1 LIVVFLILFD
11 YFIDEILSILL
22 SFYCFMSTPLIT
34 HMDLDS
40 FFVSV
45 ERLKNR
51 ALVGKPVIIG
61 GNSDRGVVASC
72 SYEARSFGI
81 HSAMPMKQA
90 KQLCPNAIIIR
101 GDSQLY
107 SDYSKDVTSI
117 IAESVPLYEKSS
129 IDEFYID
136 LTGMEKFFGS
146 WKLAMALKE
155 RILKETGLPISF
167 GLASN
172 KTVSKVATG
181 TAKPSGQRKVEF
193 GDEIPFL
200 APLSVRKIP
209 GVGAETYKTLRGLG
223 IQYIKTLQEMP
234 MELLFKT
241 LQKPGIDLWKKAQG
255 IDNRKVE
262 PYQERKSI
270 GTERTFEKDTID
282 VIKLRNIIS
291 AMAEN
296 LAYQLRKGDKLCAC
310 VTIKVRY
317 SDFNTHTLQA
327 KIPYTSADHV
337 LIGKSLELF
346 DKLYNRRLL
355 IRLIG
360 VRLSDLVSGGF
371 QMNLFED
378 SEEMANLYQ
387 AMDRLRNRYGN
398 DAVKRANGL
407 DIHSLGRSDN
417 PFDGG
422 PPLLLANRRQ

>member
-1 LIVVFLILFD
+1 MPETI
-11 YFIDEILSILL
+11 
-22 SFYCFMSTPLIT
+22 IT

-45 ERLKNR
+45 ERLKNS
-51 ALVGKPVIIG
+51 ALNGKPVIIG

-117 IAESVPLYEKSS
+117 IAETVPLYEKSS

-146 WKLAMALKE
+146 WKLAMELKDK
-155 RILKETGLPISF
+155 ILRETGLPISF

-181 TAKPSGQRKVEF
+181 TAKPAGQRKVDF

-270 GTERTFEKDTID
+270 GSERTFEKDTID
-282 VIKLRNIIS
+282 VVKLRNIIS

-310 VTIKVRY
+310 ITVKVRY

-327 KIPYTSADHV
+327 KIPYTSADHI
-337 LIGKSLELF
+337 LIAKSLELF

-378 SEEMANLYQ
+378 TEELANLYQ

-407 DIHSLGRSDN
+407 EIHSLGRSDN

>member
-1 LIVVFLILFD
+1 MPETI
-11 YFIDEILSILL
+11 
-22 SFYCFMSTPLIT
+22 IT

-45 ERLKNR
+45 ERLKNS
-51 ALVGKPVIIG
+51 ALNGKPVIIG

-146 WKLAMALKE
+146 WKLAMELKDK
-155 RILKETGLPISF
+155 ILRETGLPISF

-181 TAKPSGQRKVEF
+181 TAKPAGQRKVDF

-270 GTERTFEKDTID
+270 GSERTFEKDTID
-282 VIKLRNIIS
+282 VVKLRNIIS

-310 VTIKVRY
+310 ITVKVRY

-327 KIPYTSADHV
+327 KIPYTSADHI
-337 LIGKSLELF
+337 LIAKSLELF

-371 QMNLFED
+371 QMNLFEE
-378 SEEMANLYQ
+378 SEELSKLYS
-387 AMDRLRNRYGN
+387 AMDHIRQRFGDRSVLR
-398 DAVKRANGL
+398 AV
-407 DIHSLGRSDN
+407 SLGAKTIGRTN
-417 PFDGG
+417 PFNGE
-422 PPLLLANRRQ
+422 PPPLLANRHQ

>member
-1 LIVVFLILFD
+1 MPETI
-11 YFIDEILSILL
+11 
-22 SFYCFMSTPLIT
+22 IT

-45 ERLKNR
+45 ERLKNS
-51 ALVGKPVIIG
+51 ALNGKPVIIG

-146 WKLAMALKE
+146 WKLAMELKDK
-155 RILKETGLPISF
+155 ILRETGLPISF

-181 TAKPSGQRKVEF
+181 TAKPAGQRKVDF

-270 GTERTFEKDTID
+270 GSERTFEKDTID
-282 VIKLRNIIS
+282 VVKLRNIIS

-310 VTIKVRY
+310 ITVKVRY

-327 KIPYTSADHV
+327 KIPYTSADHI
-337 LIGKSLELF
+337 LIAKSLELF

-378 SEEMANLYQ
+378 TEELANLYQ

-407 DIHSLGRSDN
+407 EIHSLGRSDN

>member
-1 LIVVFLILFD
+1 MPETI
-11 YFIDEILSILL
+11 
-22 SFYCFMSTPLIT
+22 IT

-45 ERLKNR
+45 ERLKNS
-51 ALVGKPVIIG
+51 ALNGKPVIIG

-146 WKLAMALKE
+146 WKLAMELKDK
-155 RILKETGLPISF
+155 ILRETGLPISF

-181 TAKPSGQRKVEF
+181 TAKPAGQRKVDF

-270 GTERTFEKDTID
+270 GSERTFEKDTID
-282 VIKLRNIIS
+282 VVKLRNIIS

-310 VTIKVRY
+310 ITVKVRY

-327 KIPYTSADHV
+327 KIPYTSADHI
-337 LIGKSLELF
+337 LIAKSLELF
-346 DKLYNRRLL
+346 NKLYTRRLL

-378 SEEMANLYQ
+378 TEELANLYQ

-407 DIHSLGRSDN
+407 EIHSLGRSDN

>member
-1 LIVVFLILFD
+1 
-11 YFIDEILSILL
+11 
-22 SFYCFMSTPLIT
+22 
-34 HMDLDS
+34 MDLDS

-45 ERLKNR
+45 ERLRNS

-90 KQLCPNAIIIR
+90 KQLCPNATIIR

-107 SDYSKDVTSI
+107 SDYSRDVTSI

-146 WKLAMALKE
+146 WKLAMALKDK
-155 RILKETGLPISF
+155 ILRETGLPISF

-181 TAKPSGQRKVEF
+181 TAKPSGQRKVDF
-193 GDEIPFL
+193 GEEIPFL

-209 GVGAETYKTLRGLG
+209 GVGTETYKTLRGLG

-255 IDNRKVE
+255 IDHRKVE

-282 VIKLRNIIS
+282 VVKLRNIIS

-310 VTIKVRY
+310 ITVKVRY

-327 KIPYTSADHV
+327 KMPYTSADHV

-407 DIHSLGRSDN
+407 EIHSLGRSDN

>member
-1 LIVVFLILFD
+1 MPETI
-11 YFIDEILSILL
+11 
-22 SFYCFMSTPLIT
+22 IT

-45 ERLKNR
+45 ERLKNS
-51 ALVGKPVIIG
+51 ALNGKPVIIG

-146 WKLAMALKE
+146 WKLAMELKAK
-155 RILKETGLPISF
+155 ILRETGLPISF

-181 TAKPSGQRKVEF
+181 TAKPAGQRKVDF

-270 GTERTFEKDTID
+270 GSERTFEKDTID
-282 VIKLRNIIS
+282 VVKLRNIIS

-310 VTIKVRY
+310 ITVKVRY

-327 KIPYTSADHV
+327 KIPYTSADHI
-337 LIGKSLELF
+337 LIAKSLELF

-378 SEEMANLYQ
+378 TEELANLYQ

-407 DIHSLGRSDN
+407 EIHSLGRSDN

>member
-1 LIVVFLILFD
+1 MPETI
-11 YFIDEILSILL
+11 
-22 SFYCFMSTPLIT
+22 IT

-45 ERLKNR
+45 ERLKNS
-51 ALVGKPVIIG
+51 ALNGKPVIIG

-146 WKLAMALKE
+146 WKLAMELKE
-155 RILKETGLPISF
+155 KILRETGLPISF

-181 TAKPSGQRKVEF
+181 TAKPAGQRKVDF

-270 GTERTFEKDTID
+270 GSERTFEKDTID
-282 VIKLRNIIS
+282 VVKLRNIIS

-310 VTIKVRY
+310 ITVKVRY

-327 KIPYTSADHV
+327 KIPYTSADHI
-337 LIGKSLELF
+337 LIAKSLELF

-378 SEEMANLYQ
+378 TEELANLYQ

-407 DIHSLGRSDN
+407 EIHSLGRSDN

>member
-1 LIVVFLILFD
+1 MPETI
-11 YFIDEILSILL
+11 
-22 SFYCFMSTPLIT
+22 IT

-45 ERLKNR
+45 ERLKNS
-51 ALVGKPVIIG
+51 ALNGKPVIIG

-146 WKLAMALKE
+146 WKLSMELKDK
-155 RILKETGLPISF
+155 ILRETGLPISF

-181 TAKPSGQRKVEF
+181 TAKPAGQRKVDF

-270 GTERTFEKDTID
+270 GSERTFEKDTID

-310 VTIKVRY
+310 ITVKVRY

-327 KIPYTSADHV
+327 KIPYTSADHI
-337 LIGKSLELF
+337 LIAKSLELF

-378 SEEMANLYQ
+378 TEELANLYQ

-407 DIHSLGRSDN
+407 EIHSLGRSDN

>member
-1 LIVVFLILFD
+1 MTQAI
-11 YFIDEILSILL
+11 
-22 SFYCFMSTPLIT
+22 TT

-45 ERLKNR
+45 ERLKNS

-107 SDYSKDVTSI
+107 SDYSKDVTTI

-136 LTGMEKFFGS
+136 LTGMEKFFGT
-146 WKLAMALKE
+146 WKLAMELKAK
-155 RILKETGLPISF
+155 ILKETGLPISF
-167 GLASN
+167 GVASN

-181 TAKPSGQRKVEF
+181 TAKPAGQRKVDF

-209 GVGAETYKTLRGLG
+209 GVGTETYKTLRGLG

-310 VTIKVRY
+310 LTVKVRY

-337 LIGKSLELF
+337 LIAKSLELF

-407 DIHSLGRSDN
+407 EIHSLGRSDN

-422 PPLLLANRRQ
+422 PPPLLANRRQ

>member
-1 LIVVFLILFD
+1 MPKTI
-11 YFIDEILSILL
+11 
-22 SFYCFMSTPLIT
+22 IT

-45 ERLKNR
+45 ERLKNS
-51 ALVGKPVIIG
+51 ALNGKPVIIG

-146 WKLAMALKE
+146 WKLAIELKDK
-155 RILKETGLPISF
+155 ILRETGLPISF

-181 TAKPSGQRKVEF
+181 TAKPAGQRKVDF

-270 GTERTFEKDTID
+270 GSERTFEKDTID
-282 VIKLRNIIS
+282 VVKLRNIIS

-310 VTIKVRY
+310 ITVKVRY

-327 KIPYTSADHV
+327 KIPYTSADHI
-337 LIGKSLELF
+337 LIAKSLELF

-378 SEEMANLYQ
+378 TEELANLYQ

-407 DIHSLGRSDN
+407 EIHSLGRSDN

>member
-1 LIVVFLILFD
+1 MPETI
-11 YFIDEILSILL
+11 
-22 SFYCFMSTPLIT
+22 IT

-45 ERLKNR
+45 ERLKNS
-51 ALVGKPVIIG
+51 ALNGKPVIIG

-146 WKLAMALKE
+146 WKLSMELKDK
-155 RILKETGLPISF
+155 ILRETGLPISF

-181 TAKPSGQRKVEF
+181 TAKPAGQRKVDF

-270 GTERTFEKDTID
+270 GSERTFEKDTID
-282 VIKLRNIIS
+282 VVKLRNIIS

-310 VTIKVRY
+310 ITVKVRY

-327 KIPYTSADHV
+327 KIPYTSADHI
-337 LIGKSLELF
+337 LIAKSLELF
-346 DKLYNRRLL
+346 NKLYNRRLL

-378 SEEMANLYQ
+378 TEELANLYQ

-407 DIHSLGRSDN
+407 EIHSLGRSDN

>member
-1 LIVVFLILFD
+1 
-11 YFIDEILSILL
+11 
-22 SFYCFMSTPLIT
+22 MTTPIIT

-45 ERLKNR
+45 ERIKNS
-51 ALVGKPVIIG
+51 ALIGKPVIIG

-72 SYEARSFGI
+72 SYEVRAYGV

-90 KQLCPNAIIIR
+90 KLLCPEAIIIR
-101 GDSQLY
+101 GDSQSY
-107 SDYSKDVTSI
+107 SDHSQTVTQI

-136 LTGMEKFFGS
+136 LTGMDKFFGS
-146 WKLAMALKE
+146 WKLAMELKTK
-155 RILKETGLPISF
+155 ILKETGLPISF

-181 TAKPSGQRKVEF
+181 TAKPFGQRKVDW

-200 APLSVRKIP
+200 APLSVKKIP
-209 GVGAETYKTLRGLG
+209 GVGSETYKTLRNLG

-241 LQKPGIDLWKKAQG
+241 LHKPGIDLWKKAQG

-282 VIKLRNIIS
+282 VIKLRNLIS

-296 LAYQLRKGDKLCAC
+296 LAYQLRKGDKVCAC
-310 VTIKVRY
+310 ITVKVRY

-327 KIPYTSADHV
+327 KIPYTSADHIV
-337 LIGKSLELF
+337 IAKSLELF
-346 DKLYNRRLL
+346 DKLYQRRLL

-407 DIHSLGRSDN
+407 EVRTIGRSDN

-422 PPLLLANRRQ
+422 PPPLLANRRQ

>member
-1 LIVVFLILFD
+1 
-11 YFIDEILSILL
+11 
-22 SFYCFMSTPLIT
+22 MSETIIT

-45 ERLKNR
+45 ERLKNS
-51 ALVGKPVIIG
+51 ALNGKPVIIG

-146 WKLAMALKE
+146 WKLSMELKDK
-155 RILKETGLPISF
+155 ILRETGLPISF

-181 TAKPSGQRKVEF
+181 TAKPAGQRKVDF

-270 GTERTFEKDTID
+270 GSERTFEKDTID
-282 VIKLRNIIS
+282 VVKLRNIIS

-310 VTIKVRY
+310 ITVKVRY

-327 KIPYTSADHV
+327 KIPYTSADHI
-337 LIGKSLELF
+337 LIAKSLELF

-378 SEEMANLYQ
+378 TEELANLYQ

-407 DIHSLGRSDN
+407 EIHSLGRSDN

>member
-1 LIVVFLILFD
+1 MTQPI
-11 YFIDEILSILL
+11 
-22 SFYCFMSTPLIT
+22 IT

-45 ERLKNR
+45 ERLKNS

-61 GNSDRGVVASC
+61 GNSDRCVVASC

-107 SDYSKDVTSI
+107 SDYSKDVTTI

-136 LTGMEKFFGS
+136 LTGMEKFFGT
-146 WKLAMALKE
+146 WKLAMELKAK
-155 RILKETGLPISF
+155 ILKETGLPISF
-167 GLASN
+167 GVASN

-181 TAKPSGQRKVEF
+181 TAKPSGQRKVYF

-209 GVGAETYKTLRGLG
+209 GVGTETYKTLRGLG

-282 VIKLRNIIS
+282 VVKLRNIIS

-310 VTIKVRY
+310 ITVKVRY

-407 DIHSLGRSDN
+407 EIHSLGRSDN

>member
-1 LIVVFLILFD
+1 MPETI
-11 YFIDEILSILL
+11 
-22 SFYCFMSTPLIT
+22 IT

-45 ERLKNR
+45 ERLKNS
-51 ALVGKPVIIG
+51 ALNGKPVIIG

-117 IAESVPLYEKSS
+117 IAETVPLYEKSS

-146 WKLAMALKE
+146 WKLAIELKDK
-155 RILKETGLPISF
+155 ILRETGLPISF

-181 TAKPSGQRKVEF
+181 TAKPAGQRKVDF

-270 GTERTFEKDTID
+270 GSERTFEKDTID
-282 VIKLRNIIS
+282 VVKLRNIIS

-310 VTIKVRY
+310 ITVKVRY

-327 KIPYTSADHV
+327 KIPYTSADHI
-337 LIGKSLELF
+337 LIAKSLELF

-378 SEEMANLYQ
+378 TEELANLYQ

-407 DIHSLGRSDN
+407 EIHSLGRSDN

>member
-1 LIVVFLILFD
+1 MPETI
-11 YFIDEILSILL
+11 
-22 SFYCFMSTPLIT
+22 IT

-45 ERLKNR
+45 ERLKNS
-51 ALVGKPVIIG
+51 ALNGKPVIIG

-146 WKLAMALKE
+146 WKLAMELKDK
-155 RILKETGLPISF
+155 ILRETGLPISF

-181 TAKPSGQRKVEF
+181 TAKPAGQRKGDF

-270 GTERTFEKDTID
+270 GSERTFEKDTID
-282 VIKLRNIIS
+282 VVKLRNIIS

-310 VTIKVRY
+310 ITVKVRY

-327 KIPYTSADHV
+327 KIPYTSADHI
-337 LIGKSLELF
+337 LIAKSLELF

-378 SEEMANLYQ
+378 TEELANLYQ

-407 DIHSLGRSDN
+407 EIHSLGRSDN

>member
-1 LIVVFLILFD
+1 MTQPI
-11 YFIDEILSILL
+11 
-22 SFYCFMSTPLIT
+22 IT

-45 ERLKNR
+45 ERLRNS

-90 KQLCPNAIIIR
+90 KQLCPNATIIR

-107 SDYSKDVTSI
+107 SDYSRDVTSI

-146 WKLAMALKE
+146 WKLAMALKDK
-155 RILKETGLPISF
+155 ILRETGLPISF

-181 TAKPSGQRKVEF
+181 TAKPSGQRKVDF
-193 GDEIPFL
+193 GEEIPFL

-209 GVGAETYKTLRGLG
+209 GVGTETYKTLRGLG
-223 IQYIKTLQEMP
+223 IQYIKTLQKMP

-255 IDNRKVE
+255 IDHRKVE

-282 VIKLRNIIS
+282 VVKLRNIIS

-310 VTIKVRY
+310 ITVKVRY

-407 DIHSLGRSDN
+407 EIHSLGRSDN

>member
-1 LIVVFLILFD
+1 
-11 YFIDEILSILL
+11 
-22 SFYCFMSTPLIT
+22 
-34 HMDLDS
+34 
-40 FFVSV
+40 
-45 ERLKNR
+45 
-51 ALVGKPVIIG
+51 
-61 GNSDRGVVASC
+61 
-72 SYEARSFGI
+72 
-81 HSAMPMKQA
+81 
-90 KQLCPNAIIIR
+90 
-101 GDSQLY
+101 
-107 SDYSKDVTSI
+107 
-117 IAESVPLYEKSS
+117 
-129 IDEFYID
+129 
-136 LTGMEKFFGS
+136 
-146 WKLAMALKE
+146 
-155 RILKETGLPISF
+155 
-167 GLASN
+167 
-172 KTVSKVATG
+172 VATG
-181 TAKPSGQRKVEF
+181 TAKPAGQRKVDF

-270 GTERTFEKDTID
+270 GSERTFEKDTID
-282 VIKLRNIIS
+282 VVKLRNIIS

-310 VTIKVRY
+310 ITVKVRY

-327 KIPYTSADHV
+327 KIPYTSADHI
-337 LIGKSLELF
+337 LIAKSLELF
-346 DKLYNRRLL
+346 NKLYNRRLL

-378 SEEMANLYQ
+378 TEELANLYQ

-407 DIHSLGRSDN
+407 EIHSLGRSDN

>member
-1 LIVVFLILFD
+1 MTAPI
-11 YFIDEILSILL
+11 
-22 SFYCFMSTPLIT
+22 IT

-45 ERLKNR
+45 ERIKNS
-51 ALVGKPVIIG
+51 ALIGKPVIIG

-72 SYEARSFGI
+72 SYEVRAYGV

-90 KQLCPNAIIIR
+90 KLLCPEAIIIR
-101 GDSQLY
+101 GDSQSY
-107 SDYSKDVTSI
+107 SDHSQTVTQI

-136 LTGMEKFFGS
+136 LTGMDKFFGS
-146 WKLAMALKE
+146 WKLAMELKTK
-155 RILKETGLPISF
+155 ILKETGLPISF

-181 TAKPSGQRKVEF
+181 TAKPFGQRKVDW

-200 APLSVRKIP
+200 APLSVKKIP
-209 GVGAETYKTLRGLG
+209 GVGSETYKTLRNLG

-241 LQKPGIDLWKKAQG
+241 LHKPGIDLWKKAQG

-282 VIKLRNIIS
+282 VIKLRNLIS

-296 LAYQLRKGDKLCAC
+296 LAYQLRKGDKVCAC
-310 VTIKVRY
+310 ITVKVRY

-327 KIPYTSADHV
+327 KIPYTSADHIV
-337 LIGKSLELF
+337 IAKSLELF
-346 DKLYNRRLL
+346 NKLYQRRLL

-407 DIHSLGRSDN
+407 EVRTIGRSDN
-417 PFDGG
+417 LFDGG
-422 PPLLLANRRQ
+422 PPPLLANRRQ

>member
-1 LIVVFLILFD
+1 
-11 YFIDEILSILL
+11 
-22 SFYCFMSTPLIT
+22 MTTPIIT

-45 ERLKNR
+45 ERIKNS
-51 ALVGKPVIIG
+51 ALIGKPVIIG

-72 SYEARSFGI
+72 SYEVRAYGV

-90 KQLCPNAIIIR
+90 KLLCPEAIIIR
-101 GDSQLY
+101 GDSQSY
-107 SDYSKDVTSI
+107 SDHSQTVTQI

-136 LTGMEKFFGS
+136 LTGMDKFFGS
-146 WKLAMALKE
+146 WKLAMELKTK
-155 RILKETGLPISF
+155 ILKETGLPISF

-181 TAKPSGQRKVEF
+181 TAKPFGQRKVDW

-200 APLSVRKIP
+200 APLSVKKIP
-209 GVGAETYKTLRGLG
+209 GVGSETYKTLRNLG

-241 LQKPGIDLWKKAQG
+241 LHKPGIDLWKKAQG

-282 VIKLRNIIS
+282 VIKLRNLIS

-296 LAYQLRKGDKLCAC
+296 LAYQLRKGDKVCAC
-310 VTIKVRY
+310 ITVKVRY

-327 KIPYTSADHV
+327 KIPYTSADHIV
-337 LIGKSLELF
+337 IAKSLELF
-346 DKLYNRRLL
+346 NKLYQRRLL

-407 DIHSLGRSDN
+407 EVRTSGRSDN

-422 PPLLLANRRQ
+422 PPPLLANRRQ

>member
-1 LIVVFLILFD
+1 MPETI
-11 YFIDEILSILL
+11 
-22 SFYCFMSTPLIT
+22 IT

-45 ERLKNR
+45 ERLKNS
-51 ALVGKPVIIG
+51 ALNGKPVIIG

-146 WKLAMALKE
+146 WKLAIELKDK
-155 RILKETGLPISF
+155 ILRETGLPISF

-181 TAKPSGQRKVEF
+181 TAKPAGQRKVDF

-270 GTERTFEKDTID
+270 GSERTFEKDTID
-282 VIKLRNIIS
+282 VVKLRNIIS

-296 LAYQLRKGDKLCAC
+296 LAYQLRKGDKLCAFIT
-310 VTIKVRY
+310 VKVRY

-327 KIPYTSADHV
+327 KIPYTSADHI
-337 LIGKSLELF
+337 LIAKSFELF

-378 SEEMANLYQ
+378 TEELANLYQ

-407 DIHSLGRSDN
+407 EIHSLGRSDN

>member
-1 LIVVFLILFD
+1 MPETI
-11 YFIDEILSILL
+11 
-22 SFYCFMSTPLIT
+22 IT

-45 ERLKNR
+45 ERLKNS
-51 ALVGKPVIIG
+51 ALNGKPVIIG

-146 WKLAMALKE
+146 WKLAMELKDK
-155 RILKETGLPISF
+155 ILRETGLPISF

-181 TAKPSGQRKVEF
+181 TAKPAGQRKVDF

-270 GTERTFEKDTID
+270 GSERTFEKDTID
-282 VIKLRNIIS
+282 VVKLRNIIS

-310 VTIKVRY
+310 ITVKVRY

-327 KIPYTSADHV
+327 KIPYTSADHI
-337 LIGKSLELF
+337 LIAKSLELF
-346 DKLYNRRLL
+346 NKLYNRRLL

-378 SEEMANLYQ
+378 TEELANLYQ

-407 DIHSLGRSDN
+407 EIQSLGRSDN